1 MNKGERLE
9 DLRVALK
16 VAMPDLLNRLPGEVQ
31 QTNNHIIIR
40 VFLIILALTQLSPI
54 ARYCNNKSG
63 SRFEL
68 LLN

>member
-40 VFLIILALTQLSPI
+40 VFLIILALTQLSLI
-54 ARYCNNKSG
+54 ARDCNNKSRP
-63 SRFEL
+63 RFEL